1 VKSTSTFA
9 LLMLMLMLAAV
20 PAAAANPVMVYSRLH
35 MPMLHFPVALLVV
48 ALLVELVLGRR
59 SQAHRPTVSF
69 ILVVATIASFI
80 AASSG
85 IALENAE
92 ATSGE
97 MVERH
102 EIVGIA
108 TAIVA
113 LLATLA
119 YRQKDGVLRKL
130 STPIL
135 AVAAALV
142 MVTGHLGGK
151 LVHGADYYA
160 EAFAPPGEHK
170 PVDDTATTKG
180 PADDEYGAETA
191 EARARHPEGAI
202 PEKPDY
208 ATHIAPLFKR
218 SCVKCHGAEKRKAGL
233 RLDAKRFAMKGGE
246 SGAAIVPAD
255 PAKSLVYTMSALNP
269 DDEDVMPTKGN
280 LLALSEIETIKR
292 WIEQGAVW
300 PDDVAAP

>member
-1 VKSTSTFA
+1 MKSTSTFA
-9 LLMLMLMLAAV
+9 LLMLAAV

-69 ILVVATIASFI
+69 ILVLATIASFL

-151 LVHGADYYA
+151 LVHGADYYS
-160 EAFAPPGEHK
+160 EAFAPPGEK
-170 PVDDTATTKG
+170 PVDDAPTAKG
-180 PADDEYGAETA
+180 PADDEYGAEA
-191 EARARHPEGAI
+191 VEVRPRHPEGAI

-246 SGAAIVPAD
+246 SGAAIVAGD

>member
-1 VKSTSTFA
+1 MKSTSTFA
-9 LLMLMLMLAAV
+9 LLMLAAV
-20 PAAAANPVMVYSRLH
+20 PAAAADPVMVYSRLH

-48 ALLVELVLGRR
+48 ALLAELVLGRR

-69 ILVVATIASFI
+69 ILALATVASFV

-108 TAIVA
+108 TAIAA
-113 LLATLA
+113 LIATLA
-119 YRQKDGVLRKL
+119 YRQKEGVLRKL

-160 EAFAPPGEHK
+160 EAFAPPGERK
-170 PVDDTATTKG
+170 PAEDAPGTK
-180 PADDEYGAETA
+180 PADDDYGAEQA
-191 EARARHPEGAI
+191 EVRTRFPEGAI
-202 PEKPDY
+202 VEKPDF

-255 PAKSLVYTMSALNP
+255 PSKSLVYTMAALNP

>member
-1 VKSTSTFA
+1 MFA
-9 LLMLMLMLAAV
+9 FLLLAAV
-20 PAAAANPVMVYSRLH
+20 PASAANPVMVYSRLH

-48 ALLVELVLGRR
+48 ALVLELVLGRR

-69 ILVVATIASFI
+69 ILVLATAASFI

-119 YRQKDGVLRKL
+119 YRQSDGVLRKL
-130 STPIL
+130 STPML
-135 AVAAALV
+135 AVAAGLV

-170 PVDDTATTKG
+170 PADDAPASK
-180 PADDEYGAETA
+180 PADDDYGAEAT
-191 EARARHPEGAI
+191 EARVRFPEGAI

-208 ATHIAPLFKR
+208 VTHIAPLFKR

-246 SGAAIVPAD
+246 SGAAIVPGD

-300 PDDVAAP
+300 PDDAATP